1 MAIFEIL
8 EEVVND
14 VVMLIAAL
22 GIILLTTLIVIRRTL
37 PKPGKNPFSL
47 EYLRAPD
54 PLEHD
59 QMKRNRVIKQR
70 EYISITIIIRALRRY
85 DLSVKNIIL
94 ISPKRRL
101 KGKGFHS
108 LIAEGAVGVRP
119 PLCLEHC

>member
-37 PKPGKNPFSL
+37 PKPDKNPFSL

-59 QMKRNRVIKQR
+59 QMKRNKVIKQR
-70 EYISITIIIRALRRY
+70 EYISIPIIIRSLRKMG
-85 DLSVKNIIL
+85 LS
-94 ISPKRRL
+94 
-101 KGKGFHS
+101 
-108 LIAEGAVGVRP
+108 
-119 PLCLEHC
+119 